1 MTTLTSIIQKT
12 RTWRKFSLY
21 QRYQLLQALILLPL
35 IHLSLNLWGFKR
47 TYSLLRNITVF
58 SWMQYGL
65 NLTPSPLLTKERG
78 AGGGV
83 RLNGDSISS
92 QILTT
97 ASMVK
102 IAAKYY
108 KWATCL
114 RKSLALWFLL
124 QRSRIVT
131 ELQIGTRFNAGEFQA
146 HAWVEYQGYVVGD
159 RQFVKQHFVSFEN
172 LNLSLPSNLGT
183 QLPTYQPE
191 IEILLCCTNIH
202 TDTAKSQRIES
213 LLQKDIDW
221 DYLLKQ
227 ACQHGVFLLLY
238 QNLVKYYP
246 ESISKK
252 IQPQLQ
258 AYSQIK
264 TARNL
269 FLSKKLCQIIKL
281 FSNNNIKVIPF
292 KGAVLAAS
300 ADQNLT
306 KREFCDIDL
315 IIKQQDFPKV
325 TDLLNTQGYQPRNEL
340 QPWGQVFTNKDDS
353 IHIDIHWQL
362 APSCFPYRV
371 DFEQLWQR
379 CETVSILNQQLTNLS
394 TEDSLLIL
402 CLQIVKDAHYRQE
415 KLKQVY
421 DIAQLINN
429 QKLDWKVV
437 IKQAQDLHSE
447 RLLLFGLGIANRLLQ
462 VKIPVEIKQKIASD
476 LIVNLYLDCVV
487 EQLFSKDDKQSQL
500 FGIFERGF
508 IQGLYGFVL
517 RALMLLERSKFFG
530 KHNRYLVGHLF
541 SYIFKPNS
549 NDLEYVSL
557 PGFLYILYYFVRP
570 IRLGLKFLNPY
581 LKINFR

>member
-1 MTTLTSIIQKT
+1 MTALTSIIQKT
-12 RTWRKFSLY
+12 RTWRKFSFHE
-21 QRYQLLQALILLPL
+21 RYLLLQALILLPL
-35 IHLSLNLWGFKR
+35 IHLSLNVWGFKR
-47 TYSLLRNITVF
+47 TYSILGNREWGIGN
-58 SWMQYGL
+58 SGNCGL
-65 NLTPSPLLTKERG
+65 GVSPSRANFQEREWG
-78 AGGGV
+78 MG
-83 RLNGDSISS
+83 NGENSISE

-124 QRSRIVT
+124 RRQGILT
-131 ELQIGTRFNAGEFQA
+131 ELQIGTRFHEAEFQA

-159 RQFVKQHFVSFEN
+159 RQMVKQHFVSFEN
-172 LNLSLPSNLGT
+172 LNLSLPSNLGI

-202 TDTAKSQRIES
+202 TDAAKPQRIES
-213 LLQKDIDW
+213 LLKQDIDW
-221 DYLLKQ
+221 NYLFKQ
-227 ACQHGVFLLLY
+227 ACQQGVFLLLY

-246 ESISKK
+246 ESIPKN
-252 IQPQLQ
+252 IQAQLQ
-258 AYSQIK
+258 AYCQIK

-269 FLSKKLCQIIKL
+269 FLSTKLCQILQL
-281 FSNNNIKVIPF
+281 FKNNNIKVIPF

-300 ADQNLT
+300 AYQDLT
-306 KREFCDIDL
+306 LKEFCDIDL
-315 IIKQQDFPKV
+315 IIKQEDFSRVKDIL
-325 TDLLNTQGYQPRNEL
+325 TNQGYQPRSQQ

-379 CETVSILNQQLTNLS
+379 CETVSILNQQVTNLS
-394 TEDSLLIL
+394 AEDSLLIL

-421 DIAQLINN
+421 DIAQIIKN
-429 QKLDWKVV
+429 QKLDWEVV
-437 IKQAQDLHSE
+437 IQRARDLGSE
-447 RLLLFGLGIANRLLQ
+447 RLLLFGLAIASRLLQ
-462 VKIPVEIKQKIASD
+462 VEIPEELQQNIEKD
-476 LIVNLYLDCVV
+476 LIVKLYLNQVV
-487 EQLFSKDDKQSQL
+487 KQLFRHSNKQRNV
-500 FGIFERGF
+500 FGIFQQGF

-517 RALMLLERSKFFG
+517 RALMLLDNSQFVG
-530 KHNRYLVGHLF
+530 KHNRYLIGHLIN
-541 SYIFKPNS
+541 YIFKPNS

-557 PGFLYILYYFVRP
+557 PGLLYILYYLVRP
-570 IRLGLKFLNPY
+570 IRLGLKFLN
-581 LKINFR
+581 L

>member
-12 RTWRKFSLY
+12 HTWRKFSFHE
-21 QRYQLLQALILLPL
+21 RYLLIQALILLPL
-35 IHLSLNLWGFKR
+35 IHLSLNVWGFKR
-47 TYSLLRNITVF
+47 TYSILGNIGNWE
-58 SWMQYGL
+58 SGIGKDE
-65 NLTPSPLLTKERG
+65 N
-78 AGGGV
+78 
-83 RLNGDSISS
+83 SISE

-124 QRSRIVT
+124 RRQGIPT
-131 ELQIGTRFNAGEFQA
+131 ELQIGTRFEKEEFQA
-146 HAWVEYQGYVVGD
+146 HAWVEYQGFVVGD
-159 RQFVKQHFVSFEN
+159 RQFVKQHFVNFEN

-183 QLPTYQPE
+183 QLPTHQPE

-202 TDTAKSQRIES
+202 TDTAKPQRIES

-221 DYLLKQ
+221 NYLFKQ
-227 ACQHGVFLLLY
+227 ACQQGVFLLLY
-238 QNLVKYYP
+238 QNLLKYYP
-246 ESISKK
+246 ESIPKN

-258 AYSQIK
+258 AYCQIK

-269 FLSKKLCQIIKL
+269 FLSTKLCQILQL
-281 FSNNNIKVIPF
+281 FKNNNIKVIPF

-300 ADQNLT
+300 AYQDLT
-306 KREFCDIDL
+306 LKEFCDIDL
-315 IIKQQDFPKV
+315 IIKQEDFSRVKDILTSQD
-325 TDLLNTQGYQPRNEL
+325 YQPRNQQQL
-340 QPWGQVFTNKDDS
+340 WGQVFTNKEDS

-379 CETVSILNQQLTNLS
+379 CETVSIFNQQVTNLS
-394 TEDSLLIL
+394 AEDSLLIL
-402 CLQIVKDAHYRQE
+402 SLQIVKDAHYRQE

-429 QKLDWKVV
+429 SKLDWEVV
-437 IKQAQDLHSE
+437 IQRARDLGSE
-447 RLLLFGLGIANRLLQ
+447 RLLLFGLAIASMLLQ
-462 VKIPVEIKQKIASD
+462 VEIPEELQQKIESD
-476 LIVNLYLDCVV
+476 LIVKLYLNQVV
-487 EQLFSKDDKQSQL
+487 KQLFSHSNKQNNV
-500 FGIFERGF
+500 FGIFEQGF

-517 RALMLLERSKFFG
+517 RALMLLDNYKFLG
-530 KHNRYLVGHLF
+530 KHNRYLFGHLI

-549 NDLEYVSL
+549 NDLKYVSL
-557 PGFLYILYYFVRP
+557 PGFLYILYYLFRP
-570 IRLGLKFLNPY
+570 IRLGLKFLNP
-581 LKINFR
+581 

>member
-12 RTWRKFSLY
+12 RTWRKFSIDE
-21 QRYQLLQALILLPL
+21 RYLLLQALILLPL
-35 IHLSLNLWGFKR
+35 IHLSLNIWGFKR
-47 TYSLLRNITVF
+47 TYSILGNREWKIGN
-58 SWMQYGL
+58 SGNCGL
-65 NLTPSPLLTKERG
+65 GVSPSRANFQEREWG
-78 AGGGV
+78 MG
-83 RLNGDSISS
+83 NGENSISE

-124 QRSRIVT
+124 RRQGIPT
-131 ELQIGTRFNAGEFQA
+131 ELQIGTRFHEAEFQA

-159 RQFVKQHFVSFEN
+159 RPQVKQHFASFEN
-172 LNLSLPSNLGT
+172 LNSNLGT

-191 IEILLCCTNIH
+191 IEILLCCNNIH
-202 TDTAKSQRIES
+202 TDTAKPQRID

-221 DYLLKQ
+221 NYLLQQ

-246 ESISKK
+246 ESIPKN

-258 AYSQIK
+258 AYSQTK

-269 FLSKKLCQIIKL
+269 FLSKKLCQILKL
-281 FSNNNIKVIPF
+281 FENNNIKVIPF

-300 ADQNLT
+300 AYQDLT
-306 KREFCDIDL
+306 LKEFCDIDL
-315 IIKQQDFPKV
+315 IIKQEDFSRVKDILTSQD
-325 TDLLNTQGYQPRNEL
+325 YQPRSQQQL
-340 QPWGQVFTNKDDS
+340 WGQVFTNKDDS

-362 APSCFPYRV
+362 APSCFPYQV
-371 DFEQLWQR
+371 YFEQLWQR
-379 CETVSILNQQLTNLS
+379 CETVSILNQQVTNLS
-394 TEDSLLIL
+394 AEDSLLIL

-421 DIAQLINN
+421 DIAQLIHN
-429 QKLDWKVV
+429 QKLDWEV
-437 IKQAQDLHSE
+437 IIQRARDLGSE
-447 RLLLFGLGIANRLLQ
+447 RLLLFGLGIASRLLQ
-462 VKIPVEIKQKIASD
+462 VAIPEELQQKIEHD
-476 LIVNLYLDCVV
+476 LIVKLYLNQVV
-487 EQLFSKDDKQSQL
+487 RQLFSHSNKQDNV
-500 FGIFERGF
+500 FGIFQQGL

-517 RALMLLERSKFFG
+517 RALMLLDNSKFIG
-530 KHNRYLVGHLF
+530 KHNRYLVGHLI

-549 NDLEYVSL
+549 SDLKYVSL
-557 PGFLYILYYFVRP
+557 PGFLYILYYLVRP
-570 IRLGLKFLNPY
+570 IRLGLKFLNP
-581 LKINFR
+581 

>member
-1 MTTLTSIIQKT
+1 MVLTAIIQKT
-12 RTWRKFSLY
+12 RTWRKFSFY
-21 QRYQLLQALILLPL
+21 ERYLLLQALLLLPL
-35 IHLSLNLWGFKR
+35 IHLSLNLWEFKR
-47 TYSLLRNITVF
+47 TYSILRNIGNREWGIGNEELGMGKDE
-58 SWMQYGL
+58 SL
-65 NLTPSPLLTKERG
+65 
-78 AGGGV
+78 
-83 RLNGDSISS
+83 ISS

-97 ASMVK
+97 VKMVK

-108 KWATCL
+108 NWATCL

-124 QRSRIVT
+124 RRQGIAT
-131 ELQIGTRFNAGEFQA
+131 ELQIGTRFDEEEFQA

-159 RQFVKQHFVSFEN
+159 RPQVKQYFTSFEN
-172 LNLSLPSNLGT
+172 LNSNLTT

-191 IEILLCCTNIH
+191 IELLLCCTN
-202 TDTAKSQRIES
+202 TYTNTTPSERIES

-221 DYLLKQ
+221 NYLLQQ
-227 ACQHGVFLLLY
+227 ACQQGVFLLLY

-246 ESISKK
+246 ESIPKN

-258 AYSQIK
+258 AYCQIK

-269 FLSKKLCQIIKL
+269 FLSKKLCQILQIFEK
-281 FSNNNIKVIPF
+281 NNIKVIPF

-300 ADQNLT
+300 AYQNLT

-315 IIKQQDFPKV
+315 IIKQEDFSRVQDIL
-325 TDLLNTQGYQPRNEL
+325 TNQGYQTRSQL

-379 CETVSILNQQLTNLS
+379 CETVSILNQQVNNLS
-394 TEDSLLIL
+394 PEDSLLIL
-402 CLQIVKDAHYRQE
+402 CLQIVKDAHFRQE

-429 QKLDWKVV
+429 QKLDWEVV
-437 IKQAQDLHSE
+437 IQRARDLGSE
-447 RLLLFGLGIANRLLQ
+447 RLLLFGLGIASRLLQ
-462 VKIPVEIKQKIASD
+462 VKIPEELQQKIEND
-476 LIVNLYLDCVV
+476 LIVKLYLNQVV
-487 EQLFSKDDKQSQL
+487 KQLFSQSNKQRNV
-500 FGIFERGF
+500 FGIFEQGF

-517 RALMLLERSKFFG
+517 RALMLLERSKFLG
-530 KHNRYLVGHLF
+530 EHNRYLIGHLF
-541 SYIFKPNS
+541 NYIFKPNS

-557 PGFLYILYYFVRP
+557 TGLLYILYYLVRP
-570 IRLGLKFLNPY
+570 IRLGLKFLNLSQQLPGG
-581 LKINFR
+581 

>member
-12 RTWRKFSLY
+12 RTWRTFSIHE
-21 QRYQLLQALILLPL
+21 RYLLLQALILLPL
-35 IHLSLNLWGFKR
+35 IHLSLNVWGFKR
-47 TYSLLRNITVF
+47 TYSIL
-58 SWMQYGL
+58 G
-65 NLTPSPLLTKERG
+65 
-78 AGGGV
+78 
-83 RLNGDSISS
+83 NGEWGIGNREWGMGNGENSISE

-124 QRSRIVT
+124 QRQGITT
-131 ELQIGTRFNAGEFQA
+131 ELQIGTRFEKEEFQA
-146 HAWVEYQGYVVGD
+146 HAWVEYQGYVVGEPSA
-159 RQFVKQHFVSFEN
+159 VKQHFASFEN

-183 QLPTYQPE
+183 QLPTHQPE

-202 TDTAKSQRIES
+202 TDTAKPQRIES

-221 DYLLKQ
+221 NYLFKQ
-227 ACQHGVFLLLY
+227 ACQQGVFLLLY

-246 ESISKK
+246 ESIPKN

-269 FLSKKLCQIIKL
+269 FLSQKLCQLIKL
-281 FSNNNIKVIPF
+281 FENNNIKVIPF
-292 KGAVLAAS
+292 KGAVLSAS
-300 ADQNLT
+300 AYRDLT
-306 KREFCDIDL
+306 LKEFCDIDL
-315 IIKQQDFPKV
+315 IIKQEDFSRVKDIL
-325 TDLLNTQGYQPRNEL
+325 TSQGYQPRSQQ

-379 CETVSILNQQLTNLS
+379 CETVSILNQQVTNLS
-394 TEDSLLIL
+394 AEDSLLIL

-421 DIAQLINN
+421 DIAQIIKN
-429 QKLDWKVV
+429 QKLDWEVV
-437 IKQAQDLHSE
+437 IQRARDLGSE
-447 RLLLFGLGIANRLLQ
+447 RLLLFGLGIASRLLQ
-462 VKIPVEIKQKIASD
+462 VEIPEELQQNIEKD
-476 LIVNLYLDCVV
+476 LIVKLYLNQVV
-487 EQLFSKDDKQSQL
+487 KQLFRHSNKQRNV
-500 FGIFERGF
+500 FGIFQQGF

-517 RALMLLERSKFFG
+517 RALMLLDNSQFVG
-530 KHNRYLVGHLF
+530 KHNRYLIGHLIN
-541 SYIFKPNS
+541 YIFKPNS

-557 PGFLYILYYFVRP
+557 PGLLYILYYLVRP
-570 IRLGLKFLNPY
+570 IRLGLKFLNP
-581 LKINFR
+581 

>member
-1 MTTLTSIIQKT
+1 MTALTSIIQKT
-12 RTWRKFSLY
+12 RTWRRFSLY
-21 QRYQLLQALILLPL
+21 QRYLLLQALILLPL
-35 IHLSLNLWGFKR
+35 IDLSLNVWGFKR
-47 TYSLLRNITVF
+47 TYSILRNMGNRE
-58 SWMQYGL
+58 WGMGKDE
-65 NLTPSPLLTKERG
+65 N
-78 AGGGV
+78 
-83 RLNGDSISS
+83 SISE

-124 QRSRIVT
+124 RRQGIKT
-131 ELQIGTRFNAGEFQA
+131 ELQIGTRFEKEEFQA
-146 HAWVEYQGYVVGD
+146 HAWVEYQGYVVGEPSA
-159 RQFVKQHFVSFEN
+159 VKQHFVSFEN

-183 QLPTYQPE
+183 QLPTHQPE

-202 TDTAKSQRIES
+202 TDTAKPQRIES

-221 DYLLKQ
+221 NYLFKQ
-227 ACQHGVFLLLY
+227 ACQQGVFLLLY
-238 QNLVKYYP
+238 QNLLKYYP
-246 ESISKK
+246 ESIPKN

-258 AYSQIK
+258 AYCQIK

-269 FLSKKLCQIIKL
+269 FLSQKLCQLIKL
-281 FSNNNIKVIPF
+281 FENNNIQVIPF

-300 ADQNLT
+300 AYQDLT
-306 KREFCDIDL
+306 LKEFCDIDL
-315 IIKQQDFPKV
+315 IIKQEDFSRVKDIL
-325 TDLLNTQGYQPRNEL
+325 TSQGYQTRSQL

-379 CETVSILNQQLTNLS
+379 CETVSIYNQQVTNLS
-394 TEDSLLIL
+394 AEDSLLIL

-421 DIAQLINN
+421 DIAQIIKN
-429 QKLDWKVV
+429 QKLDWEVV
-437 IKQAQDLHSE
+437 IQRARDLGSE
-447 RLLLFGLGIANRLLQ
+447 RLLLFGLAIASRLLQ
-462 VKIPVEIKQKIASD
+462 VAIPQELQQKIEKD
-476 LIVNLYLDCVV
+476 LIVKLYLNQVV
-487 EQLFSKDDKQSQL
+487 KQLFRQSNKQNNV
-500 FGIFERGF
+500 FGIFEQGL

-517 RALMLLERSKFFG
+517 RALMLLERSKFLG
-530 KHNRYLVGHLF
+530 EHNRYLVGHLF
-541 SYIFKPNS
+541 NYIFKPNS

-557 PGFLYILYYFVRP
+557 PGFLYILYYLVRP
-570 IRLGLKFLNPY
+570 IRLGLKFLNLSQKLPGG
-581 LKINFR
+581 